1 MAGGQGLRYHAAM
14 IDAVATRGKNFGDL
28 LRQWRTR
35 RRLSQLDLALAADV
49 SARHLSFVET
59 GRSTPSREMVLHLTE
74 ALEVPLRERNALL
87 VAAGYAPLFAER
99 TLADP
104 LMQPARE
111 AIDLVLAGHEPYPA
125 LAIDHRWH
133 LIAANRAA
141 LHLLEGLP
149 EHLMHAPVNVLR
161 LSLHPEGLAPRIV
174 NYAEWR
180 AHLIARLKRDID
192 LTGDD
197 FIVDLL
203 AELRAYPAPQ
213 HALLQKES
221 AQAAPSVVVPLRF
234 TSPSGVLSFISTTT
248 VFGTPVDVTLS
259 EIAIES
265 FFPADAATAAAMRAL
280 AGATA

>member
-1 MAGGQGLRYHAAM
+1 MRRAGLRYHAAM
-14 IDAVATRGKNFGDL
+14 IGTVATRGKNFGDL

-35 RRLSQLDLALAADV
+35 RRMSQLDLALAADV

-74 ALEVPLRERNALL
+74 ALEVPLRERNSLL

-125 LAIDHRWH
+125 LAIDQRWH

-141 LHLLEGLP
+141 RHLLEGLP
-149 EHLMHAPVNVLR
+149 DHLMRAPVNVLR
-161 LSLHPEGLAPRIV
+161 LSLHPDGLASRIV

-192 LTGDD
+192 LTGDE

-203 AELRAYPAPQ
+203 AEMRAYPAPR
-213 HALLQKES
+213 HALLQKEI

-234 TSPSGVLSFISTTT
+234 TSPAGVLSYISTTT

-259 EIAIES
+259 GIAIES

-280 AGATA
+280 AGAAA